1 MSKKLGF
8 IGAGNMAKAM
18 MGGIIKNK
26 IISCDEIIAS
36 EEIFEMSKKLGFIGA
51 GNMAKA
57 MMGGIIKNKII
68 SCDEIIASDA
78 YAPSLAAAKES
89 LNIETTE
96 NNLKV
101 IEESEVVVLA
111 VKPQYYAAVIN
122 EIKDHVRENQII
134 VTIAPGQ
141 TLERL
146 NSLFAKDVKIVRTM
160 PNTPA
165 LVCEGITGVCH
176 NDLVTKEE
184 LDYVCNILSGFGE
197 AEVVGEN
204 LMDVVVS
211 VSGSSPA
218 YVYMFIEALAD
229 GAVADGMPR
238 DKAYKFAAQAVMGSA
253 KMVLETGKHPGE
265 LKDMVC
271 SPGGTTIEAVRVLE
285 EKGFRSSIIECIGG
299 EMDIRLPDES
309 EFRTYEEGDSFIV
322 PEKSSFEVRVKTY
335 GDYCCSYKDK

>member
-1 MSKKLGF
+1 
-8 IGAGNMAKAM
+8 
-18 MGGIIKNK
+18 
-26 IISCDEIIAS
+26 
-36 EEIFEMSKKLGFIGA
+36 MSKKLGFIGA

-101 IEESEVVVLA
+101 IEEAAEVVVLA
-111 VKPQYYAAVIN
+111 VKPQYYATVIN

-146 NSLFAKDVKIVRTM
+146 NSLFGKDVKIVRTM

-176 NDLVTKEE
+176 NNLVTKEE
-184 LDYVCNILSGFGE
+184 LDYVCNILSGFGKT
-197 AEVVGEN
+197 EVVGEN

-229 GAVADGMPR
+229 GAVMDGMPR

-285 EKGFRSSIIECIGG
+285 EKGFRSSIIECMKACVNKARG
-299 EMDIRLPDES
+299 L
-309 EFRTYEEGDSFIV
+309 
-322 PEKSSFEVRVKTY
+322 
-335 GDYCCSYKDK
+335 